1 MIVGKLPRRLVLA
14 NQDGQEQV
22 SYQLTPRRGEVLL
35 LGTRTLRYIQ
45 AGGGDGGDVAA
56 NARILVKKLAS
67 RQILLPPGLVLARP
81 EQEQVYGVVR
91 QQSSHRRG

>member
-45 AGGGDGGDVAA
+45 AGGGDGRAA

-81 EQEQVYGVVR
+81 EQEQVYG
-91 QQSSHRRG
+91 